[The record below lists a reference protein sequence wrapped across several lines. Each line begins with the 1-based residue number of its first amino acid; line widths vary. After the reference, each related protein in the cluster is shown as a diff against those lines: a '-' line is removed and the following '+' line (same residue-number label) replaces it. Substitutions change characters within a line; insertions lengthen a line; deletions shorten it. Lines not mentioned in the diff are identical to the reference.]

1 MGGRGWQ
8 SQFDRSDG
16 ALYHA
21 AMNVKQPRSG
31 SARRDTSRTRRLSAE
46 IVIQTAPLVKQAP
59 GGSLADISKRLNV
72 SLRTL
77 RSWMS
82 EPHNMLRTGVR
93 GRWSTYSP
101 EFERRARYVA
111 SRLKEIPSLPVVA
124 EEVARLSDAEI
135 EAILA
140 SSADSKGAVNESA
153 AEYAARARSQAT
165 LSNTSRPGAQVLDW
179 EIYSIVDGVE
189 LRVRQT
195 VLPKLR
201 SRLRK
206 LLAEARQTLREPGE
220 IQSINK
226 LIRKQEEHHER
237 STREQESPV

>member
-1 MGGRGWQ
+1 MGGRGRQ
-8 SQFDRSDG
+8 SQFDISDG
-16 ALYHA
+16 ALYLA

-46 IVIQTAPLVKQAP
+46 VVIQTAPLVKQAP
-59 GGSLADISKRLNV
+59 GGSLVDIAKRLDVN
-72 SLRTL
+72 LRTL

-82 EPHNMLRTGVR
+82 EPYNLLRSEGMR

-101 EFERRARYVA
+101 EFERRARYIA
-111 SRLKEIPSLPVVA
+111 ERLKEIPSLRVVA

-140 SSADSKGAVNESA
+140 SSADSKSAVNESA
-153 AEYAARARSQAT
+153 AEYAARVRSQAT
-165 LSNTSRPGAQVLDW
+165 LSNSSRPGASGSDW

-189 LRVRQT
+189 LRVRRS

-201 SRLRK
+201 SRLRQ
-206 LLAEARQTLREPGE
+206 LLAEARQTLREP
-220 IQSINK
+220 
-226 LIRKQEEHHER
+226 
-237 STREQESPV
+237 